1 MRPERVQRLPTK
13 RKKTIGK
20 ELTKW
25 KNRDIKLSVDIPEDV
40 MRPVGINSQLLITEE
55 GCIVRGFAPL
65 NVQGWKDV
73 SQEKREEILK
83 ELRVQ
88 LSIISIIIIGWKLML

>member
-1 MRPERVQRLPTK
+1 MRQ
-13 RKKTIGK
+13 
-20 ELTKW
+20 
-25 KNRDIKLSVDIPEDV
+25 
-40 MRPVGINSQLLITEE
+40 VGVNSQLLITKE
-55 GCIVRGFAPL
+55 GCIVRSFAPL